1 MTYSFLTAVKTMNA
15 AAVEATDAVA
25 VEMNA
30 ADVEEN
36 VAAVDALNFE
46 AFDFSSHSE
55 VIIQRP
61 LTFKALIMFFF
72 HDS

>member
-1 MTYSFLTAVKTMNA
+1 MTYSFLTAIKTTNA
-15 AAVEATDAVA
+15 AAVEASDAVA
-25 VEMNA
+25 VEMNV

-36 VAAVDALNFE
+36 VTAVDALNFE

-55 VIIQRP
+55 MIIQRS
-61 LTFKALIMFFF
+61 LTFKTLIMFFF

>member
-1 MTYSFLTAVKTMNA
+1 MMNA
-15 AAVEATDAVA
+15 AAVEATNTVA
-25 VEMNA
+25 VKMNA

-46 AFDFSSHSE
+46 AFDFFSHSE
-55 VIIQRP
+55 MIIQRS
-61 LTFKALIMFFF
+61 LTFKTLIMFFF